1 MMPNLMQEHP
11 GWITSPSGFTR
22 VMRSGAT
29 TWHLTWNSATGDL
42 DVSPTTGSELTDPLP
57 VIDVVAPDPAAELF
71 GPLGEALA
79 TSGPVARVRNCDLWD
94 AIGTAINRQVVTA
107 TQARTTHQRF
117 CSAYGEQVLTPAGG
131 MFLFPSAER
140 VTGLADEDF
149 DCLGMKFKRP
159 MLRAAA
165 DAYLANGPMWAELAP
180 AELVSALRGVY
191 RIGPWTAGAAVADWT
206 NDFTQYPY
214 YDMAVRHWAR
224 IAAPSL
230 DWPSTDA
237 EFGPLWLDGAGEH
250 LSALTL
256 LTLAQGG
263 ARVTSEP

>member
-1 MMPNLMQEHP
+1 MPNLMQEHP
-11 GWITSPSGFTR
+11 GWVATPTGFAR

-29 TWHLTWNSATGDL
+29 TWHLTWESATGVL
-42 DVSPTTGSELTDPLP
+42 DVTPAREAQRADPPP
-57 VIDVVAPDPAAELF
+57 VVDVVDPKAAAELF
-71 GPLGEALA
+71 GPLGVALA
-79 TSGPVARVRNCDLWD
+79 AAGPVARVRNCDLWD

-107 TQARTTHQRF
+107 GQARATHQLF
-117 CSAYGEQVLTPAGG
+117 CTTFGEQVLTPAGV

-140 VTGLADEDF
+140 VAELADEDF
-149 DCLGMKFKRP
+149 DGLGMKFKRP
-159 MLRAAA
+159 ILRAAA
-165 DAYLANGPMWAELAP
+165 DAYLANKTRWVELAP
-180 AELVSALRGVY
+180 AELVAALRNVY
-191 RIGPWTAGAAVADWT
+191 RVGPWTAGAAAADWS

-224 IAAPSL
+224 SAAPGL
-230 DWPSTDA
+230 DWPDTDA
-237 EFGPLWLDGAGEH
+237 TFGPLWRSEAGDH